1 MIGMRS
7 RSDVVGHT
15 PNAAVVL
22 NFTPPRHGIPSL
34 LSFDQVRTL
43 FSKVYSY
50 NNTLHSEWRLI
61 GGFISHVG

>member
-7 RSDVVGHT
+7 RSDIVGHT

-34 LSFDQVRTL
+34 LSFTEIRTL
-43 FSKVYSY
+43 FSKV
-50 NNTLHSEWRLI
+50 RLYECRMLEMATNQK
-61 GGFISHVG
+61 FYF